1 MPQRVTVVDCDP
13 FRPQRFREERHPV
26 AREVEALLDT
36 SLDVRLGSASCAGM
50 AGGRPHGSGG
60 PGARLYAVLSAPIK
74 YHLAGSI
81 F

>member
-1 MPQRVTVVDCDP
+1 MPQHVTVVDCDP
-13 FRPQRFREERHPV
+13 FRPQRLREEHDPV

-36 SLDVRLGSASCAGM
+36 SHDARLGSASCAGM
-50 AGGRPHGSGG
+50 AGGRPHGSRG
-60 PGARLYAVLSAPIK
+60 PGARLYAVLSVPIK